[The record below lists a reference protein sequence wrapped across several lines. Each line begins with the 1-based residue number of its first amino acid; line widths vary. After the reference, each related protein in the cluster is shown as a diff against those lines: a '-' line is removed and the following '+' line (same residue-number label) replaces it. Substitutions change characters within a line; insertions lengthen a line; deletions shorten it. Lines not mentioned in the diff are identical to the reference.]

1 MLEIHSDIYI
11 MTYNDNF
18 VSETFF
24 NNIFFNSCNRFI
36 EEIKEVNRRQKILV
50 EIFNTWLKG
59 TSKNIDALENYGE
72 TELEERISH
81 YVTDKQGSEFW
92 SCHRHILEWIYT
104 L

>member
-1 MLEIHSDIYI
+1 MEIY
-11 MTYNDNF
+11 
-18 VSETFF
+18 
-24 NNIFFNSCNRFI
+24 
-36 EEIKEVNRRQKILV
+36 
-50 EIFNTWLKG
+50 NTWLKG